1 MAIELRE
8 TAEANLRFI
17 RGAMERAERTSSV
30 SGLGGMA
37 MGIIALMASAAAAQQ
52 PAIENQLSIW
62 LGAAVIASLAGGG
75 GVWLKARQSERSI
88 MNDAARRFLLCML
101 PVLVTGLLLTTVLWG
116 TEQITLLPAI
126 WMLLYGCGLTA
137 AGTYAARPIMPMGFA
152 FLFCGAICCMLGSEW
167 NNLLLAIAFGGLHL
181 FFGYQVYRHHGG

>member
-37 MGIIALMASAAAAQQ
+37 MGVIALLASAVAAQQ
-52 PAIENQLSIW
+52 PATEEQLSIW
-62 LGAAVIASLAGGG
+62 LGAAMLASLAGGG
-75 GVWLKARQSERSI
+75 GVWLKARQSDRSV
-88 MNDAARRFLLCML
+88 MNDAARRFLLCIL
-101 PVLVTGLLLTTVLWG
+101 PVLSTGLLLTTMLWR
-116 TEQITLLPAI
+116 TEQITLLPVI

-152 FLFCGAICCMLGSEW
+152 FLICGAICCLLGSEW